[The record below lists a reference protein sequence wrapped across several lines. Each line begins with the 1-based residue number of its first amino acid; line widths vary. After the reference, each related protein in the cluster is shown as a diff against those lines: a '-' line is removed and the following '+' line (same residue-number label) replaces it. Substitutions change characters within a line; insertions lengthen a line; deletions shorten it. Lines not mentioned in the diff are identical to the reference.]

1 MSNTDKSLVKDIC
14 QNIKLYRQIQYPDT
28 KRMDFYIGITDSEDI
43 VSKIESG
50 RNMPKA
56 EFLLKLSK
64 KYNVTADY
72 FVKSG
77 FHFSKDYSKI
87 TNILDTMAINSKY
100 QFMQKINYLKCEIF
114 TTIDPF
120 DLKVINIYETGIKLR
135 GKILHNTRIKRN
147 MTIPELS
154 RLINRAESTIARME
168 DGSGSTSLYTWI
180 EISKLFH
187 IPIDYFLFTDLD
199 NYEPSVNLVIDYL
212 IHDTFYDLD
221 EEQRNLMYSI
231 ATQYKHTIS

>member
-1 MSNTDKSLVKDIC
+1 M
-14 QNIKLYRQIQYPDT
+14 
-28 KRMDFYIGITDSEDI
+28 
-43 VSKIESG
+43 
-50 RNMPKA
+50 
-56 EFLLKLSK
+56 
-64 KYNVTADY
+64 
-72 FVKSG
+72 
-77 FHFSKDYSKI
+77 
-87 TNILDTMAINSKY
+87 
-100 QFMQKINYLKCEIF
+100 
-114 TTIDPF
+114 
-120 DLKVINIYETGIKLR
+120 INIYETGIKLR